1 MKNINIY
8 GIALIT
14 FLIGSTF
21 LHSSCEETTP
31 AKAIITVVDSLNFP
45 VVGAIVELSQDS
57 VINQSTG
64 VQANV
69 YDLQITDAAGITTH
83 EFKWEAVL
91 NIDVTK
97 GNLKTKDFIRLE
109 QSNTVRKT
117 VVLR

>member
-8 GIALIT
+8 AIVLGT
-14 FLIGSTF
+14 FLFAVTF
-21 LHSSCEETTP
+21 IHSSCEETSS
-31 AKAIITVVDSLNFP
+31 AKAVITVLDSLNNP

-64 VQANV
+64 VQANI

-83 EFKWEAVL
+83 EFQWEAVL

-109 QSNTVRKT
+109 QSNTIRKT
-117 VVLR
+117 IILR